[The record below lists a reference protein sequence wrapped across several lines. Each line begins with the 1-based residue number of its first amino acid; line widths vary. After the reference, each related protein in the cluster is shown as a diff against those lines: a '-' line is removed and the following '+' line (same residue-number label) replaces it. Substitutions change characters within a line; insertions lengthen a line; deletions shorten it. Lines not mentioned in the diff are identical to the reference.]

1 MSERPFD
8 GAMEPSD
15 GEKEVAAR
23 RTFHLLSK

>member
-15 GEKEVAAR
+15 GEKEVAANVP
-23 RTFHLLSK
+23 SICSQ